1 MTFDLIQAWMDLKAQ
16 LPELAVEGIGLKYV
30 YPVFLGLIVLEYVNA
45 KHLYDL
51 KESLS
56 GFIIGVG
63 ATKRMSAVGWGVTVR
78 LLWAWIITIPVS
90 ALLAGLAYWVCG
102 LFGLH

>member
-16 LPELAVEGIGLKYV
+16 LPTLAVEGIGLKYV
-30 YPVFLGLIVLEYVNA
+30 YPIFLGLIVLEYVNA

-63 ATKRMSAVGWGVTVR
+63 ATLIRVVTNVFEIS
-78 LLWAWIITIPVS
+78 L
-90 ALLAGLAYWVCG
+90 YMF
-102 LFGLH
+102 LF